1 MKSKSELEAEALFE
15 KYKKK
20 YIKKLGTKAL
30 YDDQLDKVGKKEF
43 GNRWGGIYAVDEQFK
58 TTNNKYFII
67 NTDTKDSS
75 GEHWIAIK
83 LAPKKLYF
91 YDSFSRDAK
100 KITPIL
106 LKRFKNRQIIQA
118 DQKDT
123 EQMPVDKNGNQTEI
137 CGVLCL
143 SWLNVIQELGIRK
156 ALKI

>member
-1 MKSKSELEAEALFE
+1 MKSKSEIEAENLFE

-20 YIKKLGTKAL
+20 YIKKLGKKAL
-30 YDDQLDKVGKKEF
+30 FDDELDKVAKKEF
-43 GNRWGGIYAVDEQFK
+43 GNKFQGVYAVNEQFK
-58 TTNNKYFII
+58 PTNGKYYII

-75 GEHWIAIK
+75 GEHWVAIK

-123 EQMPVDKNGNQTEI
+123 EQMPVDKDGKRTEI

-143 SWLNVIQELGIRK
+143 SFLSVIQELGIRK